1 MPETDPVASPISPII
16 RPLIVW
22 TSSKVLLDQVAL
34 DKLLTL
40 LAEENEAKTST
51 NLGSSR
57 LPLLSTPFSLSLS
70 HLDEQISNLPEGSIQ
85 TSLPGNPKIKTLH
98 AEPKQN

>member
-70 HLDEQISNLPEGSIQ
+70 LG
-85 TSLPGNPKIKTLH
+85 
-98 AEPKQN
+98 